1 MCISVR
7 SDAPLMQITPL
18 SRSCYDHRPPDN
30 GFVRS
35 FATNSRLALVLVV
48 CTAAGAA
55 AAAGYGLT
63 APKRYRATAQVL
75 VAPVSPSDPTF
86 AGLDVLRDTGG
97 KRTAAADVAA
107 LLHGPQLADAVAA
120 SLGLRRS
127 RSSLEHALHVNV
139 VDSSDV
145 VDVSAEDSTRTGA
158 AELANSFASALI
170 SQRSA
175 SFQSQLSNAIRRDEK
190 LLAQGADAAVAR
202 RLTTLKGFLGQSDPT
217 VRVASEAASP
227 GSSSWP
233 NVPRL
238 VGIGAAIGAAVGA
251 VLALTLLTVR
261 GGKRV
266 RLAEYDPAVSE
277 AALEKL
283 VDRLEARLLAREAA
297 LAARERDMQAKI
309 DELRRAMAV
318 QSGPPAKP
326 DDSELRRREEALEKR
341 VEAVTKRETEM
352 AHHAAELAVRER
364 KLAEA
369 ETAAVE
375 RATVAAAAPPEPV
388 PIPTNGAAGTY
399 SLTDLEKL
407 VANRG
412 GEHPEKVEEWQSYL
426 FFLRDYARSDGRI
439 PASFDGLITETF
451 SDLL

>member
-1 MCISVR
+1 M
-7 SDAPLMQITPL
+7 
-18 SRSCYDHRPPDN
+18 
-30 GFVRS
+30 
-35 FATNSRLALVLVV
+35 LVV

-63 APKRYRATAQVL
+63 APKRYRATAQLL

-127 RSSLEHALHVNV
+127 RSSLEHALHVDV

-175 SFQSQLSNAIRRDEK
+175 SFQSQLSNAIHRDEK
-190 LLAQGADAAVAR
+190 LLSQGADAAVAR
-202 RLTTLKGFLGQSDPT
+202 RLTTLRGFLGQPDPT

-233 NVPRL
+233 NVRRL
-238 VGIGAAIGAAVGA
+238 IGIGAGLGAAVGA
-251 VLALTLLTVR
+251 LVALLLLAFR
-261 GGKRV
+261 GGSRV
-266 RLAEYDPAVSE
+266 RQREYDPAVTE

-283 VDRLEARLLAREAA
+283 VDRLEARLLARESA
-297 LAARERDMQAKI
+297 LGVREREVQAKL
-309 DELRRAMAV
+309 DELRQAV
-318 QSGPPAKP
+318 AAPVEATPVEATPVIP
-326 DDSELRRREEALEKR
+326 DDSDLRRREEALEKR
-341 VEAVTKRETEM
+341 VEAVTKREAEM
-352 AHHAAELAVRER
+352 ARHAAELAVRER
-364 KLAEA
+364 KLAED
-369 ETAAVE
+369 E
-375 RATVAAAAPPEPV
+375 AAAAERAEARPDPV

-399 SLTDLEKL
+399 SLTDLEEL
-407 VANRG
+407 VANHA
-412 GEHPEKVEEWQSYL
+412 GEHPERIEEWQSYL
-426 FFLRDYARSDGRI
+426 FFLRDYASTDGRI

>member
-1 MCISVR
+1 
-7 SDAPLMQITPL
+7 
-18 SRSCYDHRPPDN
+18 
-30 GFVRS
+30 VRS
-35 FATNSRLALVLVV
+35 FATNSRLALIVVV

-127 RSSLEHALHVNV
+127 RSSLEHALHVHV

-145 VDVSAEDSTRTGA
+145 VDVAAEDSTRTGA

-190 LLAQGADAAVAR
+190 LLEAGADTAVAR
-202 RLTTLKGFLGQSDPT
+202 RLTTLKGFLGQPDPT
-217 VRVASEAASP
+217 VRLASEAASP

-233 NVPRL
+233 DVPRL
-238 VGIGAAIGAAVGA
+238 VGIGAAIGAAAGA
-251 VLALTLLTVR
+251 VIALVLLALR
-261 GGKRV
+261 GSGRM
-266 RLAEYDPAVSE
+266 RPAEYDPAVSE

-283 VDRLEARLLAREAA
+283 VDRLEARLLARESA
-297 LAARERDMQAKI
+297 LAARERDVQAKL
-309 DELRRAMAV
+309 DELRQAV
-318 QSGPPAKP
+318 SAATPAKP
-326 DDSELRRREEALEKR
+326 DDSGFRRREEALEKR
-341 VEAVTKRETEM
+341 VEAVTKREAEM
-352 AHHAAELAVRER
+352 ARHAAELAVRER
-364 KLAEA
+364 KLAED
-369 ETAAVE
+369 E
-375 RATVAAAAPPEPV
+375 AAAAERTAAAAAAPEPV
-388 PIPTNGAAGTY
+388 PIPTNGAAGRY
-399 SLTDLEKL
+399 SLTDLEEL
-407 VANRG
+407 VARRG
-412 GEHPEKVEEWQSYL
+412 GEHPEKLEEWQSYL
-426 FFLRDYARSDGRI
+426 FFLRDYATSDGRI
-439 PASFDGLITETF
+439 PASFDWLIADTF
-451 SDLL
+451 SELL

>member
-1 MCISVR
+1 
-7 SDAPLMQITPL
+7 
-18 SRSCYDHRPPDN
+18 
-30 GFVRS
+30 VRS
-35 FATNSRLALVLVV
+35 FATNSRLALILVV

-63 APKRYRATAQVL
+63 APKRYRATAQLL

-97 KRTAAADVAA
+97 KRTAAADVAS

-145 VDVSAEDSTRTGA
+145 VDVSAQDSTRTGA

-175 SFQSQLSNAIRRDEK
+175 SFQSQLSNAIHRDET
-190 LLAQGADAAVAR
+190 LLAAAADPAITR
-202 RLTTLKGFLGQSDPT
+202 RLTTLKGFLGQPDPT

-238 VGIGAAIGAAVGA
+238 VGIGAGIGAAAGA
-251 VLALTLLTVR
+251 LTALMLLALR
-261 GGKRV
+261 GAGR
-266 RLAEYDPAVSE
+266 RRPAEYDPAVSE

-297 LAARERDMQAKI
+297 LAARERDVQAKV
-309 DELRRAMAV
+309 DELRQAAAAT
-318 QSGPPAKP
+318 SAKP
-326 DDSELRRREEALEKR
+326 DDSELRRREGALEKR
-341 VEAVTKRETEM
+341 VEAVTKREAEM
-352 AHHAAELAVRER
+352 ARHAAELAVRER
-364 KLAEA
+364 KLSED
-369 ETAAVE
+369 ETAAAQ
-375 RATVAAAAPPEPV
+375 RAAEAAAAPEPV

-399 SLTDLEKL
+399 SLTDLEEL
-407 VANRG
+407 VARRG
-412 GEHPEKVEEWQSYL
+412 GEHPDKLEEWQSYL
-426 FFLRDYARSDGRI
+426 FFLRDYATSDGRI
-439 PASFDGLITETF
+439 PAGFDWLIADTF
-451 SDLL
+451 AELL

>member
-1 MCISVR
+1 MR
-7 SDAPLMQITPL
+7 
-18 SRSCYDHRPPDN
+18 R
-30 GFVRS
+30 

-75 VAPVSPSDPTF
+75 VSPVSPSDPTF
-86 AGLDVLRDTGG
+86 AGLGVLRDTGG

-107 LLHGPQLADAVAA
+107 LLRGPQLADAVAA
-120 SLGLRRS
+120 SLGLQRS
-127 RSSLEHALHVNV
+127 RSSLEHALHVAV

-145 VDVSAEDSTRTGA
+145 VDVTAEDSTRTGA

-175 SFQSQLSNAIRRDEK
+175 SFQSQLSNAMRRDQK
-190 LLAQGADAAVAR
+190 LLGQGADAAVAR
-202 RLTTLKGFLGQSDPT
+202 RLTTLKGFLGQPDPT

-238 VGIGAAIGAAVGA
+238 VGIGAAIGAAAGA
-251 VLALTLLTVR
+251 VVALVLLALR
-261 GGKRV
+261 SAGRV
-266 RLAEYDPAVSE
+266 RPGEYDPAVSE

-283 VDRLEARLLAREAA
+283 VDRLEARLLARESA
-297 LAARERDMQAKI
+297 LAARERDVQAKL
-309 DELRRAMAV
+309 DELRLAAAAK
-318 QSGPPAKP
+318 PDKP
-326 DDSELRRREEALEKR
+326 DDSDLRRREEALERR
-341 VEAVTKRETEM
+341 VEAVTKREAEM
-352 AHHAAELAVRER
+352 ARHAAELAVRER
-364 KLAEA
+364 KLAED
-369 ETAAVE
+369 E
-375 RATVAAAAPPEPV
+375 AAAAERAAVQAAVPEPV

-399 SLTDLEKL
+399 SLTDLEEL

-412 GEHPEKVEEWQSYL
+412 SDHPERIEEWHSYL
-426 FFLRDYARSDGRI
+426 FFLRDYARPDGRI
-439 PASFDGLITETF
+439 PASFDGLIAETF
-451 SDLL
+451 SELL

>member
-1 MCISVR
+1 MR
-7 SDAPLMQITPL
+7 
-18 SRSCYDHRPPDN
+18 N
-30 GFVRS
+30 
-35 FATNSRLALVLVV
+35 FATNSRLALVLVI

-63 APKRYRATAQVL
+63 APKLYRATAQVL
-75 VAPVSPSDPTF
+75 VAPVSPGDPTF
-86 AGLDVLRDTGG
+86 AGLNVLRDTGG

-145 VDVSAEDSTRTGA
+145 VDVTAEDSTRTGA

-175 SFQSQLSNAIRRDEK
+175 SFQSQLSNAIHRDEQ

-202 RLTTLKGFLGQSDPT
+202 RLTTLKGFLGQPDPT

-233 NVPRL
+233 KVPRL
-238 VGIGAAIGAAVGA
+238 IGIGAAIGAAVGA
-251 VLALTLLTVR
+251 IVALALLALR
-261 GGKRV
+261 GTGRV
-266 RLAEYDPAVSE
+266 RPGEYDPAVSE

-297 LAARERDMQAKI
+297 LAVRERDVQAKL
-309 DELRRAMAV
+309 DELRQAAAAT
-318 QSGPPAKP
+318 GKP
-326 DDSELRRREEALEKR
+326 DDSDLRRREEELEKR
-341 VEAVTKRETEM
+341 VEAVTKREAEM
-352 AHHAAELAVRER
+352 ARHAAELAVRER
-364 KLAEA
+364 KLAEDEA
-369 ETAAVE
+369 
-375 RATVAAAAPPEPV
+375 VAAQEPV
-388 PIPTNGAAGTY
+388 PMPTNGAAGTY
-399 SLTDLEKL
+399 SLTDLEEL
-407 VANRG
+407 VENRG
-412 GEHPEKVEEWQSYL
+412 GEHPEKLEEWASYL
-426 FFLRDYARSDGRI
+426 FFLRDYASSDGRI
-439 PASFDGLITETF
+439 PASFDWLIAETF